1 VESYARLAAFRQ
13 SLRGLLHFSES
24 AAEKAGV
31 TGQHYHALL
40 VLRNAAH
47 PMTINDLARELVIKH
62 NSAVGLVDR
71 LAEQGLLVRRR
82 SRKDARKVLPQL
94 TAKGLRVIDRLARSH
109 LEELARVG
117 SHLAGLLRQF
127 SGDQLGLDAAD
138 RSRREPS
145 SPMETSART
154 SPSRPPSA
162 RSGKG
167 SLPALADD
175 GKPVRKQRRNARH

>member
-1 VESYARLAAFRQ
+1 MIQGESYARLAAFRH
-13 SLRGLLHFSES
+13 SLRSFLHFSES

-40 VLRNAAH
+40 ALRNAAD

-71 LAEQGLLVRRR
+71 LAEQGLLVRKR
-82 SRKDARKVLPQL
+82 SRDDARKVLPRL
-94 TAKGLRVIDRLARSH
+94 TAKGLRVLERLARSH

-127 SGDQLGLDAAD
+127 SGDPPCLDAAR
-138 RSRREPS
+138 RSS
-145 SPMETSART
+145 SQAETSART
-154 SPSRPPSA
+154 SRSRPPPA
-162 RSGKG
+162 RSR
-167 SLPALADD
+167 
-175 GKPVRKQRRNARH
+175 KPRR

>member
-1 VESYARLAAFRQ
+1 MRVQLERYAQLAAFRH
-13 SLRGLLHFSES
+13 SLRDLLHFSES
-24 AAEKAGV
+24 TAEKAGV

-40 VLRNAAH
+40 ALRNAAD

-71 LAEQGLLVRRR
+71 LVEQGLLVRRR
-82 SRKDARKVLPQL
+82 SPDDARKVLPQL

-127 SGDQLGLDAAD
+127 GGDPLGLDAA
-138 RSRREPS
+138 
-145 SPMETSART
+145 
-154 SPSRPPSA
+154 PPSA
-162 RSGKG
+162 RS
-167 SLPALADD
+167 
-175 GKPVRKQRRNARH
+175 RKRRSYPRPPMR

>member
-1 VESYARLAAFRQ
+1 MIQGESYARLAAFRH
-13 SLRGLLHFSES
+13 SLRGFLHFSES
-24 AAEKAGV
+24 VAEKAGV

-40 VLRNAAH
+40 ALRNAAD

-82 SRKDARKVLPQL
+82 SRDDARKVLPRL
-94 TAKGLRVIDRLARSH
+94 TAKGVRVIERLARSH

-127 SGDQLGLDAAD
+127 SGDRPGLDAVR
-138 RSRREPS
+138 RSS
-145 SPMETSART
+145 SQTETSART
-154 SPSRPPSA
+154 SSYRPPSA
-162 RSGKG
+162 RSR
-167 SLPALADD
+167 
-175 GKPVRKQRRNARH
+175 KPRR

>member
-1 VESYARLAAFRQ
+1 VTPHPHEPWVQVESYARLAAFRH
-13 SLRGLLHFSES
+13 SLRGFLHFSES
-24 AAEKAGV
+24 VAEKAGV

-40 VLRNAAH
+40 ALRNAAD
-47 PMTINDLARELVIKH
+47 PMTINDLAHELVIKH

-82 SRKDARKVLPQL
+82 SRDDARKVLLQL
-94 TAKGLRVIDRLARSH
+94 TPKGLRVIDRLARSH

-127 SGDQLGLDAAD
+127 SGDRRGLDPT
-138 RSRREPS
+138 RGSRRAPS
-145 SPMETSART
+145 SPTETSART

-162 RSGKG
+162 RS
-167 SLPALADD
+167 
-175 GKPVRKQRRNARH
+175 RKRSPPRARR